1 MEHFEPSDDYD
12 RSDNRPHAVQASNA
26 DTGIII
32 ANDDPRHSK
41 QATETG
47 TNPDSDPK
55 TSADRPRP
63 AGKRIPH
70 VDIDSDFALDDIDL
84 DQSEESIRVY
94 VQQLSRPKRGR
105 SVIHSMLLATAG
117 ATDTKVIDAMQ
128 QQTHRRRSY
137 TTVALLS
144 APKMLLA
151 DIPSTASVAMSVIK
165 MLAHNDNG
173 HGHGHDQGHE
183 AGHHAGDDA
192 EHGIAGQHSDGVR
205 LQQLNGDRKRGITSR
220 LARMTVRAAQN
231 PKAQKTVSVINDL
244 LHKPSVLAG
253 LTGLYGYLAI
263 STGMDVELDKLPEAK
278 YMFDLAKTSVYS
290 IVAGTSGVSLIQAA
304 RHHLDKRHEEQE
316 RKQAEQD
323 RIALRTARLN
333 AVRLGRKK
341 PRATTKWV
349 KDENGQLIM
358 KHHFHKQEEQAL
370 PGKEMKEQNSA
381 AEPKKPAMK
390 V

>member
-26 DTGIII
+26 DTGKII

-47 TNPDSDPK
+47 AKPDSDRK
-55 TSADRPRP
+55 TAADRPRP

-70 VDIDSDFALDDIDL
+70 HDIDADFDADDIDL
-84 DQSEESIRVY
+84 DQAEESIRVY
-94 VQQLSRPKRGR
+94 MQQLSRPKRGR
-105 SVIHSMLLATAG
+105 SVVHTMLLATAG
-117 ATDTKVIDAMQ
+117 ATDTKMIDAMQ

-165 MLAHNDNG
+165 MLAHNENP
-173 HGHGHDQGHE
+173 HGHD
-183 AGHHAGDDA
+183 HHADDDA
-192 EHGIAGQHSDGVR
+192 EHGIAGQHSDGIR

-231 PKAQKTVSVINDL
+231 PKVQKTVSVINDL

-316 RKQAEQD
+316 RKRAEQE

-333 AVRLGRKK
+333 AVRLGRSK

-358 KHHFHKQEEQAL
+358 KHQFHKQEEQIPA
-370 PGKEMKEQNSA
+370 KEQNTA
-381 AEPKKPAMK
+381 PEPKKPAMRA
-390 V
+390 